1 MAITAK
7 QTEALALKGFSLIS
21 AIANGE
27 KVLINNDWYITV
39 FWTRR
44 GLPKKGVQV
53 KYKI

>member
-1 MAITAK
+1 M
-7 QTEALALKGFSLIS
+7 EVLAPKGFSPIS

-27 KVLINNDWYITV
+27 NVLTNNDWYLIA
-39 FWTRR
+39 FWIRR